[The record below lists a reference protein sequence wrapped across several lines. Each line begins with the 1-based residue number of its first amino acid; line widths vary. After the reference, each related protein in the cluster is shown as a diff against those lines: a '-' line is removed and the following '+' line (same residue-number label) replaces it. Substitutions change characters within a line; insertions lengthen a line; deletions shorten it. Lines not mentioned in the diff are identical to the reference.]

1 MRRGEE
7 SDGRSKAIAAGE
19 RGQADIDIIDKDV
32 EVTMQNTV
40 AERMT
45 FAEVVDSVEQLTPD
59 EQESI
64 IEIFQRRVRDR
75 RREEILKSIEESRR
89 EFAEG
94 KLVPSTVD
102 EIMERVLR

>member
-1 MRRGEE
+1 
-7 SDGRSKAIAAGE
+7 
-19 RGQADIDIIDKDV
+19 
-32 EVTMQNTV
+32 MQNTV